1 MAIPAAIPS
10 GPAIQG
16 PAGTATAP
24 LGRQGRQQVR
34 ADAFNLS
41 QTIPRLPFA
50 RELPADALNALVAAA
65 EPLCYQRRQ
74 LVMREGAPAERVFFV
89 LSGALVVEVRDHAVA
104 PQVTGF
110 LFDGDFF
117 GVVYARH
124 YRYSV
129 RALVDTHLAAV
140 GRAEFEALCDTHPA
154 LQHAILRVAS
164 NELAAAQDHL
174 LTLGRRNAR
183 ERVASFLFQLD
194 RRRNGTVPDTGG
206 ERPLWLPMRRSD
218 IADHLGLTLETVS
231 RVMSD
236 MQKKRIIAVESRHR
250 IRICDRAALH
260 SIAEPG

>member
-1 MAIPAAIPS
+1 
-10 GPAIQG
+10 
-16 PAGTATAP
+16 
-24 LGRQGRQQVR
+24 VR
-34 ADAFNLS
+34 ANAFDLS

-50 RELPADALNALVAAA
+50 RGLPAEVLDALIAAA

-74 LVMREGAPAERVFFV
+74 LVMREGAPAERVYFV

-117 GVVYARH
+117 GVVHARH
-124 YRYSV
+124 YSSSV
-129 RALVDTHLAAV
+129 RALVDTHLAAIE
-140 GRAEFEALCDTHPA
+140 RTQFEALCDAHPE

-174 LTLGRRNAR
+174 LTLGRRSAR
-183 ERVASFLFQLD
+183 ERVASFLYQLD
-194 RRRNGTVPDTGG
+194 RRRNGAGPENGG
-206 ERPLWLPMRRSD
+206 EKPLWLPMRRSD

-236 MQKKRIIAVESRHR
+236 LQKKRIIAVESRHR

-260 SIAEPG
+260 EIAEPA